1 MSGNLELS
9 VQINT
14 DIDYELKERFKS
26 ISRQVVAFLSTGGMN
41 VQPFRAGLPYFS
53 LLSTLRQQEV
63 VSQLGFFRDLCSEQ
77 VKEGYEIK
85 DSKSFTWRALNRL
98 GLTPSSDLFNHF
110 QDEDIIEIYSQ
121 ENVQIFRNFRYFEF
135 CSFSLEELYS
145 REWFHLY
152 QRDES
157 ILPKIGEMLARL
169 QTPEGADGFVP
180 EIPDH
185 IVKEID
191 SDENLVMDYALSWI
205 APLYTHKRYA
215 GFILIEGARIH
226 EVGNA

>member
-77 VKEGYEIK
+77 VKEG
-85 DSKSFTWRALNRL
+85 
-98 GLTPSSDLFNHF
+98 
-110 QDEDIIEIYSQ
+110 
-121 ENVQIFRNFRYFEF
+121 YFEF